1 MFAVGW
7 FVRSRTTFLRALFIP
22 SSIIAGF
29 LALLGRGEVHNQT
42 KLRFMLR

>member
-7 FVRSRTTFLRALFIP
+7 FVRSRTTFVRALFIP

-29 LALLGRGEVHNQT
+29 LALLGEGGVHNQT
-42 KLRFMLR
+42 KLGFRLR